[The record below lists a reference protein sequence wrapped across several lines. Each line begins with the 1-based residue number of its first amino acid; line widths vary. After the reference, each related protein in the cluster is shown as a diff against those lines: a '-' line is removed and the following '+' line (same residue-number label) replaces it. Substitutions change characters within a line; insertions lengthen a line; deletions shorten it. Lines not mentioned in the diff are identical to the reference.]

1 MSYFWIT
8 PTDQHF
14 RHTSTVVFLQVDL
27 QRAQGD
33 HARWK
38 RTQESA
44 QYERASPAT
53 RVILD
58 RNRAELN
65 FRVQEAKRRLDR
77 ALTALVDLPDFAS
90 RNRKTPGPI
99 LTKQT
104 IAAYTAELKDWFSDL
119 ELHKRILIE
128 KATAQTDLPS
138 APVQDAPIEPQL
150 TARQLV
156 ERGNWSWNDIKTV
169 TNELDTQVLTTA
181 EHFYSDVYTT
191 IDDLK
196 DQAVDLQDPRL
207 TIPSATTTR
216 NQSDAVFSSASL
228 VGNNLSAQAIR
239 AAELISKIHALEQE
253 REYLE
258 NEKWAMNKLCAE
270 VHHLIRILKPDS
282 IFNLTLGRSSLFTVR
297 AMEAG

>member
-1 MSYFWIT
+1 M
-8 PTDQHF
+8 PTDQYF
-14 RHTSTVVFLQVDL
+14 RHTSTVVFLQVEL

-44 QYERASPAT
+44 QYERASHAT

-58 RNRAELN
+58 RHRAELN

-119 ELHKRILIE
+119 ELHKRILME
-128 KATAQTDLPS
+128 KATAQTNLPS
-138 APVQDAPIEPQL
+138 APVQDAPIESQL
-150 TARQLV
+150 TARQLM
-156 ERGNWSWNDIKTV
+156 ERGNWSWNDIKTA
-169 TNELDTQVLTTA
+169 TNELDTRVLTTA
-181 EHFYSDVYTT
+181 EHLYSDVYTT

-196 DQAVDLQDPRL
+196 DQAVGLRDPRP
-207 TIPSATTTR
+207 TISSATTTTT
-216 NQSDAVFSSASL
+216 NQSDALSSSASL
-228 VGNNLSAQAIR
+228 VGDNLSAQAIR
-239 AAELISKIHALEQE
+239 AAELISKIHTLEQE
-253 REYLE
+253 HQYLE
-258 NEKWAMNKLCAE
+258 NEKRAMNKLCAE
-270 VHHLIRILKPDS
+270 VYHLIRISKPDF
-282 IFNLTLGRSSLFTVR
+282 IFTLTLGRSSLFTVR